1 MPFMTVIKCQNL
13 WQYRYQINGL
23 DLSISVIKTIFE
35 NFTRVMRKIENKLGL
50 SRAELSQ
57 AGVKL
62 GNF

>member
-1 MPFMTVIKCQNL
+1 MATYYIHNIHFLKIK
-13 WQYRYQINGL
+13 
-23 DLSISVIKTIFE
+23 IKIPPGGKSLQQ
-35 NFTRVMRKIENKLGL
+35 VKKKKNKLGL

>member
-1 MPFMTVIKCQNL
+1 MSRERIVRYAFSNAVFKKREGWIVIRYRDFCDEFTV
-13 WQYRYQINGL
+13 
-23 DLSISVIKTIFE
+23 
-35 NFTRVMRKIENKLGL
+35 MNKLGL